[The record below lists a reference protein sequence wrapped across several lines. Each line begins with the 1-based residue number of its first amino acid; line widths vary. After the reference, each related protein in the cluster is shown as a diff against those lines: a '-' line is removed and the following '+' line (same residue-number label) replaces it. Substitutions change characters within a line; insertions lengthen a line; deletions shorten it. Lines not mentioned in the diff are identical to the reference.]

1 MQINLMPVCVG
12 LALLRFAF
20 FNVEVALMIQQHF
33 YSIYIVYTINIIA
46 EHVCKW
52 RTEVLEKLCK
62 N

>member
-1 MQINLMPVCVG
+1 MPVCVG